1 MESDILFCSKQGDD
15 KDIELL
21 NNNSHGL
28 SPSGGLVSPSG
39 GFLSLL
45 CDQGLHFALIKLCL
59 ALSRQGAIIKSPVVR
74 CHCLWCLGAQ
84 YGPDWLSWLAGK
96 SQTASLIYRF
106 FSSSLGLTFLS
117 LIAGVRRITFYHSL
131 PLQISGHSAVS
142 FSLLSRTKRRINR
155 KASGTNVQENKISY
169 VTSVPKRDPSSYGNY
184 CVVTYC

>member
-45 CDQGLHFALIKLCL
+45 CDQGLHFASIKLCL
-59 ALSRQGAIIKSPVVR
+59 ALSRQGAIIKIPVVR

-84 YGPDWLSWLAGK
+84 FTGKNDCKELYMVKMSHELLA
-96 SQTASLIYRF
+96 TFISLAIF
-106 FSSSLGLTFLS
+106 FRQKLG
-117 LIAGVRRITFYHSL
+117 
-131 PLQISGHSAVS
+131 Q
-142 FSLLSRTKRRINR
+142 LLNT
-155 KASGTNVQENKISY
+155 V
-169 VTSVPKRDPSSYGNY
+169 
-184 CVVTYC
+184 